1 MGAPVRGG
9 QPGAAEIL
17 TVRLWHILES
27 RLRSVFLRHR
37 RESDL
42 SEELQFHLERET
54 ERLQASGISR
64 EAAHLQA
71 RRLFGGA
78 EQIKEEC
85 RDARG
90 TSLVDGTLRDIAYAL
105 RGFRRTPLVALTI
118 TATVGLGLGLV
129 AVAFTL
135 LNAFLFHIDQVPN
148 VHELFAL
155 EQLPTSESEPP
166 PFTRSTLDALRRE
179 TSVFSDAYAELSGI
193 AIRAEGRRY
202 LSTFTTGNFFQVAG
216 VNATMGRTLTPE
228 DDQPSAGRPVLVL
241 SDRGWDR
248 LFSRDPAVLG
258 RIVLVNTV
266 PFEVV
271 GVMPAGFR
279 GLAIVPPDYWLP
291 LSMVG
296 HVRPIDRGRE
306 AGVGV
311 RIVGRL
317 KPGLAWQTALAGLT
331 IWAAS
336 QSNARPADPATASG
350 ARGNPALT
358 LIPWRG
364 TVPQPREAVLVTGP
378 LFFAFGLIL
387 LIACANVANLLLA
400 RSVARQREIGIRLS
414 LGAARG
420 RIIRQLLT
428 ESLILALM
436 AAAAGFAISRVALTT
451 IVNGMMA
458 SWPPEIGDLQMIVP
472 GADWHVLVFLII
484 GATVSALFFGLV
496 PALQATR
503 VEPLRTMRGEVVRDA
518 RPGRARDLL
527 IGVQV
532 SASALL
538 LISAAVFLKSAFAAA
553 TTDPGLRTADTIS
566 IEIMKE
572 PTRTAMVQ
580 AVAAEPTIAAWA
592 ASWPGAVA
600 PPRPALAETAGAKAA
615 VSYKFVSPEFFSVL
629 DIAVVRGRTFLP
641 DERSPGLPI
650 AVVSEMTAR
659 TLWPGGDAVGQA
671 LRLDR
676 DPGSDS
682 EGTDRQ
688 PFESRT
694 FTVVGVVRDVAGFRV
709 IPFPKSMVYVPTSAG
724 IPGTAIVARVHGA
737 PDRTLPTLVK
747 RLATI
752 DPAIEQA
759 GAEQVGALGWVVRME
774 TYLLKIG
781 FWFTVGLGG
790 LALVLTLSGLF
801 SVLSYL
807 VEHRSREIG
816 VRMALGATTFDVTR
830 LVLSQSARPVVV
842 GLLLGG
848 SAAAG
853 LSVLLL
859 STPGA
864 AVIGQIVQVL
874 DPIAYGTSLLVIMT
888 ACLAAASIPASRA
901 ARLDPTRTLRQD

>member
-1 MGAPVRGG
+1 M
-9 QPGAAEIL
+9 
-17 TVRLWHILES
+17 RLWHILES
-27 RLRSVFLRHR
+27 RLRSVFLRAR

-118 TATVGLGLGLV
+118 TGTVGLGLGLV

-148 VHELFAL
+148 VHELFAI
-155 EQLPTSESEPP
+155 EQLRTSGSEPL

-179 TSVFSDAYAELSGI
+179 TSVFTDAYAELTGI
-193 AIRAEGRRY
+193 DIRAEGRTY

-216 VNATMGRTLTPE
+216 VNAAMGRTLAPE
-228 DDQPSAGRPVLVL
+228 DDEPSAGRPVMVL

-248 LFSRDPAVLG
+248 LFSRDPGVLG

-296 HVRPIDRGRE
+296 HVRAIDRGRE
-306 AGVGV
+306 ASAGV

-317 KPGLAWQTALAGLT
+317 KPGLAWQTAQAGLA
-331 IWAAS
+331 IWAAG
-336 QSNARPADPATASG
+336 QSNVRPDPSTASG
-350 ARGNPALT
+350 ARGAPAIT

-364 TVPQPREAVLVTGP
+364 TVQQPREAVLVTGP

-428 ESLILALM
+428 ESLILALL
-436 AAAAGFAISRVALTT
+436 AAAVGFAISRVALTT
-451 IVNGMMA
+451 IVNAMMS
-458 SWPPEIGDLQMIVP
+458 SWPPEIGDLQMMVP
-472 GADWHVLVFLII
+472 GADWHVLVFLIT
-484 GATVSALFFGLV
+484 GATLSALFFGLV

-503 VEPLRTMRGEVVRDA
+503 IEPVRTMRGEVVRDT
-518 RPGRARDLL
+518 RPGRARNLL

-538 LISAAVFLKSAFAAA
+538 LISAAVFLRSALAAA

-566 IEIMKE
+566 IQILKE

-580 AVAAEPTIAAWA
+580 AVAAEPAIAAWA

-600 PPRPALAETAGAKAA
+600 SPRPARAETAGAKAA
-615 VSYKFVSPEFFSVL
+615 VSYKFVSPDFFSVL
-629 DIAVVRGRTFLP
+629 EIAVVRGRTFMS
-641 DERSPGLPI
+641 DERSPDLPV
-650 AVVSEMTAR
+650 AVVSETTAR
-659 TLWPGGDAVGQA
+659 ALWPAGDAIGQL

-676 DPGSDS
+676 DRGSDS
-682 EGTDRQ
+682 EGADQQ
-688 PFESRT
+688 PFESRS
-694 FTVVGVVRDVAGFRV
+694 FTVIGVVRDVPGFRV
-709 IPFPKSMVYVPTSAG
+709 IPFPKPMVYVPTSADM
-724 IPGTAIVARVHGA
+724 PGTTLVARVHGA
-737 PDRTLPTLVK
+737 PERALPTLIK

-759 GAEQVGALGWVVRME
+759 GAEQVGALGWIVRME

-807 VEHRSREIG
+807 VEQRTREIG

-830 LVLSQSARPVVV
+830 LVLSQSARPVVA

-848 SAAAG
+848 GAAAG

-859 STPGA
+859 ATPGA
-864 AVIGQIVQVL
+864 ALIGQIVHVL
-874 DPIAYGTSLLVIMT
+874 DPVAYGTSLLLIMT